1 MKIQRIAIGLTV
13 VNLLLL
19 LFLLAQIH
27 RTTAQDVVPVLRG
40 RALEIVDGQG
50 RVRAEILVHGPERV
64 GGKLYPETVLFRMAD
79 QNRRPVVKF
88 TDRGTSSIP
97 VVVVA
102 SVETVDNPR
111 SRRSARKF
119 LSTAPV
125 HPPRD
130 TLLSLWSRPSSLDS
144 PFFWPPPV
152 W

>member
-79 QNRRPVVKF
+79 QNLRPVVKF
-88 TDRGTSSIP
+88 TAADTGSMLGLFDDSQGRVQLNAKSDTGNFVK
-97 VVVVA
+97 VVNKDGREQVLK
-102 SVETVDNPR
+102 P
-111 SRRSARKF
+111 
-119 LSTAPV
+119 
-125 HPPRD
+125 
-130 TLLSLWSRPSSLDS
+130 
-144 PFFWPPPV
+144 
-152 W
+152 

>member
-88 TDRGTSSIP
+88 TAADTGSVLGLFDDSQGRVQLNAKSDTGNFVK
-97 VVVVA
+97 VVNKDGREQVLK
-102 SVETVDNPR
+102 P
-111 SRRSARKF
+111 
-119 LSTAPV
+119 
-125 HPPRD
+125 
-130 TLLSLWSRPSSLDS
+130 
-144 PFFWPPPV
+144 
-152 W
+152 

>member
-27 RTTAQDVVPVLRG
+27 RTTAQNVVPVLRG

-50 RVRAEILVHGPERV
+50 RIRAEILVHGPERV

-88 TDRGTSSIP
+88 TAAENGSALGLFDDSQGRVQLNAKSDTGNFVK
-97 VVVVA
+97 VVNKDGREQVLK
-102 SVETVDNPR
+102 P
-111 SRRSARKF
+111 
-119 LSTAPV
+119 
-125 HPPRD
+125 
-130 TLLSLWSRPSSLDS
+130 
-144 PFFWPPPV
+144 
-152 W
+152 

>member
-88 TDRGTSSIP
+88 TAADTGSVLGLFDDSQGRVQLNAESDTGNFVK
-97 VVVVA
+97 VVNKDGREQVLK
-102 SVETVDNPR
+102 P
-111 SRRSARKF
+111 
-119 LSTAPV
+119 
-125 HPPRD
+125 
-130 TLLSLWSRPSSLDS
+130 
-144 PFFWPPPV
+144 
-152 W
+152 

>member
-88 TDRGTSSIP
+88 TAAENGSALGLFDDSQGRVQLNAKSDTGNFVK
-97 VVVVA
+97 VVNKDGREQVLK
-102 SVETVDNPR
+102 P
-111 SRRSARKF
+111 
-119 LSTAPV
+119 
-125 HPPRD
+125 
-130 TLLSLWSRPSSLDS
+130 
-144 PFFWPPPV
+144 
-152 W
+152 